1 MGHKKHSSRKS
12 KHAIGGSGSGTHSTS
27 NTTTASNTNL
37 SSPEPP
43 SLEVATKNSGLTH
56 AGPTPG
62 AAQTTSPADVNRY
75 LYEFISSEEFHNCYP
90 IVAFQSSV
98 LLTCV
103 ELLEKQKE
111 TGENVKIPMRELL
124 VNAEKRIR
132 DWEERAGKQL

>member
-12 KHAIGGSGSGTHSTS
+12 KHATGGSGSGTHST
-27 NTTTASNTNL
+27 TTTSNTNL

-43 SLEVATKNSGLTH
+43 SLEVATNSGLTPP
-56 AGPTPG
+56 GPTPS

-75 LYEFISSEEFHNCYP
+75 LYKFISSEKFHNCYP